1 MAGKKAA
8 PEVHKFGGASL
19 GDAEAFRHAVGIMQ
33 KRTAPRAIVV
43 SALAGITD
51 ALLGLANRATAGG
64 DAHLGRDAQT
74 LRTRYRAILDAVC
87 PAGDA
92 GTRPGGT
99 TVAPVPMS
107 TSTWPAASVVSD
119 FAVVPK

>member
-1 MAGKKAA
+1 MRESLSSGPSRGALTAGGLRDTSCRLMAGKKAA

-19 GDAEAFRHAVGIMQ
+19 GDADAFRHAVGIMQ

-51 ALLGLANRATAGG
+51 TLLGLANRATAGG

-87 PAGDA
+87 
-92 GTRPGGT
+92 
-99 TVAPVPMS
+99 
-107 TSTWPAASVVSD
+107 
-119 FAVVPK
+119 